1 MSLARTYFMNTLSDD
16 ELRSLLARR
25 EDFFLEN
32 VVDMDR
38 TLQRAQ
44 TLIAGNGLT
53 SRFVHDPANPPAK
66 LSQGIMDAIPVLGAL
81 WVMGRVAIRLGRPAA
96 DVTLKQTAG
105 QSVSVIFSRKS
116 RRA

>member
-1 MSLARTYFMNTLSDD
+1 MNTLGDD
-16 ELRSLLARR
+16 ELRSLLGRR

-32 VVDMDR
+32 VADMDR

-44 TLIAGNGLT
+44 AMIAGNGLT
-53 SRFVHDPANPPAK
+53 SRFVHEPSNPFVNLHHNIIGAVP
-66 LSQGIMDAIPVLGAL
+66 IIGAL
-81 WVMGRVAIRLGRPAA
+81 WVMGLAAIRLGRPAA